1 MTPAD
6 AAELLAL
13 CAAFDHRS
21 AGESAARAWAY
32 ALRDIP
38 LDDDTRTAVAD
49 HYGVTEKWI
58 NPADVR
64 RIRARIRGERIGAA
78 HPVYEP
84 PQDELETGAEFAL
97 RRREQIAA
105 AADGTLPPQTIT
117 QALDAA
123 PPREVLAL
131 VAGVGRSID
140 DEPRP
145 YVNEGTRA
153 AIRKTLPGRRAEL
166 VELAVACPNELC
178 RAAVRRLCKS
188 SRGVEL
194 RTGVHGARRDV
205 YATAYATCPECGS
218 GPGEPCSAAEPHP
231 ARIRA
236 VREVEAA

>member
-64 RIRARIRGERIGAA
+64 KIRARIRGERIGAA
-78 HPVYEP
+78 HPVYDP
-84 PQDELETGAEFAL
+84 PQGELETGAEFTL

-117 QALDAA
+117 QALDAT
-123 PPREVLAL
+123 PRPEVLAL
-131 VAGVGRSID
+131 VAGVGRGL

-145 YVNEGTRA
+145 YVNEETRA
-153 AIRKTLPGRRAEL
+153 AIRQTLPGRRAEL

-178 RAAVRRLCKS
+178 RAAIRRLCKS

-194 RTGVHGARRDV
+194 RTTVHGARRDV
-205 YATAYATCPECGS
+205 YATATTTCPECGA
-218 GPGEPCSAAEPHP
+218 EPDQPCNAAEPHP